1 MCLEGEA
8 AGFTDELDED
18 MEKIE
23 ESRMGWGAEWM
34 MLPFIKMGT
43 LENQVW
49 EGNEE
54 FFAVNV
60 NSKRRDHVAIWFG
73 YSNQRRDAPEMYIW
87 ALSAYRWYGVES
99 WD

>member
-1 MCLEGEA
+1 
-8 AGFTDELDED
+8 
-18 MEKIE
+18 
-23 ESRMGWGAEWM
+23 M

-60 NSKRRDHVAIWFG
+60 NSKRRDHVAI
-73 YSNQRRDAPEMYIW
+73 
-87 ALSAYRWYGVES
+87 
-99 WD
+99 